1 MELGSFV
8 DRLRRELVVAADAGG
23 EESRALAERLIAPL
37 DSAMRLVL
45 LEALTEAADAITR
58 DLAPG
63 SVHVRLRGREADFVV
78 TPPPVAEAPAVDVT
92 KASVPVDEGDGPAAR
107 INFRP
112 PESLK
117 NRIEEAAG
125 QAGVSVNAWLVRTL
139 SAALDPAVSTARAA
153 PSSSRNHFTGWA
165 G

>member
-8 DRLRRELVVAADAGG
+8 DRLRHELGVAAAAGG
-23 EESRALAERLIAPL
+23 DEARALAERLIAPL
-37 DSAMRLVL
+37 DSAVRLVL

-78 TPPPVAEAPAVDVT
+78 TPPPAVAPHEPAARSAGPAEEA
-92 KASVPVDEGDGPAAR
+92 DGPAAR

-125 QAGVSVNAWLVRTL
+125 QEGVSVNAWLVRTA
-139 SAALDPAVSTARAA
+139 SAAVESGPHAA
-153 PSSSRNHFTGWA
+153 PARTGSSRNRFTGWA

>member
-1 MELGSFV
+1 MELHGYV
-8 DRLRRELVVAADAGG
+8 DELQRQLVAAAEAAGDEAG
-23 EESRALAERLIAPL
+23 ALAERLVLPL
-37 DSAMRLVL
+37 DAATRLVL
-45 LEALTEAADAITR
+45 LEALTEAADTITR

-78 TPPPVAEAPAVDVT
+78 TPPPVPQAHVAADHTPPAVEPDH
-92 KASVPVDEGDGPAAR
+92 ADGPSAR

-117 NRIEEAAG
+117 VRIEEAAAR
-125 QAGVSVNAWLVRTL
+125 AGVSVNAWLVRTTT
-139 SAALDPAVSTARAA
+139 AALEQPGGTRQEG
-153 PSSSRNHFTGWA
+153 SSRNRVVGWA

>member
-1 MELGSFV
+1 MELGTFV
-8 DRLRRELVVAADAGG
+8 DRLHSALAVTAASGTDETQAV
-23 EESRALAERLIAPL
+23 AERLAAGL
-37 DSAMRLVL
+37 DSATRLVL
-45 LEALTEAADAITR
+45 LEALTEAADTITR

-78 TPPPVAEAPAVDVT
+78 TPPPAPQAPTAADHIPSSAEPEAA
-92 KASVPVDEGDGPAAR
+92 DGPAAR

-117 NRIEEAAG
+117 VRIEEAAAR
-125 QAGVSVNAWLVRTL
+125 AGVSVNAWLVRTTT
-139 SAALDPAVSTARAA
+139 AALEQPGGARQEG
-153 PSSSRNHFTGWA
+153 SSRNRVVGWA